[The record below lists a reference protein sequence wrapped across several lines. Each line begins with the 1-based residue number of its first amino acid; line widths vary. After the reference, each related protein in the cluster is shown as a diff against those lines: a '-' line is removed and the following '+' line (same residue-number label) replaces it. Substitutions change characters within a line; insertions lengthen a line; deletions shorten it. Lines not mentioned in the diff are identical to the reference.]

1 MGKSR
6 EAADWEVGFEVSEE
20 FCGGRNMSS
29 LLTELE
35 MIVITVCYKDGAPS
49 GAGEG
54 VAAVLPAA

>member
-1 MGKSR
+1 M
-6 EAADWEVGFEVSEE
+6 
-20 FCGGRNMSS
+20 S

-54 VAAVLPAA
+54 VAAVLPAAGRGFLG

>member
-6 EAADWEVGFEVSEE
+6 EPAGDGFEVSEE
-20 FCGGRNMSS
+20 FSPGRNMS

-35 MIVITVCYKDGAPS
+35 MVARAVCYKDGAPS